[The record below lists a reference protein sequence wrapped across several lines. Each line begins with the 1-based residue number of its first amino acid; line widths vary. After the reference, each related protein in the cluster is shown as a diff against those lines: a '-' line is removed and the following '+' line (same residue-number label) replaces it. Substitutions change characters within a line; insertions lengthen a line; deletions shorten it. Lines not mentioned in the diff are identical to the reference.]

1 MRRGGSAARGPSL
14 KRAKRDF
21 RSGIPNRALGFL
33 SADAVQWIVY
43 GAERVQRADSIA
55 RPMRHA
61 RAGGRAGACVLR
73 SGAVMLRAA
82 TASVLLAMMAAGT
95 AAESPAATPA
105 ERRLDLGSLS
115 LEQLLEIEV
124 PIVYGASRYDQKAT
138 LAPSS
143 VTLITADEIRRHGY
157 RTVAEALNSLPGVFL
172 SNDRNYHYLG
182 IRGFLRPGD
191 TLTRLLFLVDGHRMN
206 DNVFGGTHV
215 GTDSIVDLD

>member
-1 MRRGGSAARGPSL
+1 
-14 KRAKRDF
+14 
-21 RSGIPNRALGFL
+21 
-33 SADAVQWIVY
+33 
-43 GAERVQRADSIA
+43 
-55 RPMRHA
+55 
-61 RAGGRAGACVLR
+61 
-73 SGAVMLRAA
+73 
-82 TASVLLAMMAAGT
+82 
-95 AAESPAATPA
+95 
-105 ERRLDLGSLS
+105 RLDLGSLS

-215 GTDSIVDLD
+215 GTDSIVDLDLVDRIEFIPGPSSSIYGNSAFLGVVNVRTRRPEDIGGLEASVEAGS